1 VIKSDVQAGPENDP
15 MSRLASPHPT
25 ANLSGLALGCI
36 EADFAKKNAS
46 CSIVITTFAP
56 LQTQKHFFCSSQ
68 FIDKIWPFAERCR
81 LVAKI
86 SLPIFSE
93 LCRKCGKSQVIAGG
107 RCIFEECP
115 ARISPEIDFQK
126 KFATKTGRNN

>member
-1 VIKSDVQAGPENDP
+1 MISCQG
-15 MSRLASPHPT
+15 SRALILQQTCRGSHSAASRPI
-25 ANLSGLALGCI
+25 LQ
-36 EADFAKKNAS
+36 KKNAS
-46 CSIVITTFAP
+46 CSIGITTFAP
-56 LQTQKHFFCSSQ
+56 LQTQKHFFCSRQ

-86 SLPIFSE
+86 SLPIFSFFFSE

-115 ARISPEIDFQK
+115 ARISLEIDFLK
-126 KFATKTGRNN
+126 TFATKTGRNN